1 MSDLVRLSSSVAD
14 SNLDGQPSVRFT
26 SSTEAYSV
34 RLGETESVAYSVKL
48 GETKSVFSP
57 DEDTVANLRDISD
70 IISTSISV
78 GVGTNFVLSYNAGA
92 DNFSF
97 VSPDSLIDS
106 AVGSD
111 SGPAGFSTSV
121 INSLVTE
128 LDSQL
133 DNKIDLDAGT
143 W

>member
-1 MSDLVRLSSSVAD
+1 MSDLVKISSSHAD

-34 RLGETESVAYSVKL
+34 RLGET
-48 GETKSVFSP
+48 KSVFSP
-57 DEDTVANLRDISD
+57 DEDAVANLRDISD

-78 GVGTNFVLSYNAGA
+78 GVGTNFVLSYNAAA

-97 VSPDSLIDS
+97 ISPDALVDS
-106 AVGSD
+106 AVGSV
-111 SGPAGFSTSV
+111 SGPVGFSTTV
-121 INSLVTE
+121 IENLVAE
-128 LDSQL
+128 LDVQL

>member
-34 RLGETESVAYSVKL
+34 RL

>member
-34 RLGETESVAYSVKL
+34 RL

-92 DNFSF
+92 DNFTF

>member
-1 MSDLVRLSSSVAD
+1 MSDLVRLSSSIAD
-14 SNLDGQPSVRFT
+14 SDLDGQPTVRFT
-26 SSTEAYSV
+26 SSTEV
-34 RLGETESVAYSVKL
+34 YSVKI

-57 DEDTVANLRDISD
+57 DDETVANLRDISD
-70 IISTSISV
+70 IISTAISV
-78 GVGTNFVLSYNAGA
+78 GVGTNYVLSYNAGA

-97 VSPDSLIDS
+97 ISPDSLIDS
-106 AVGSD
+106 AAGSS

-128 LDSQL
+128 LDVQL

>member
-34 RLGETESVAYSVKL
+34 RL

-92 DNFSF
+92 DNFTF

-143 W
+143 WA